1 MSEMSQTSADLVPP
15 LLLVAMPQV
24 LDPFFRHTVVLLLHH
39 TDEGSFGLIVN
50 RETAISVE
58 DTLQGLDVP
67 WQDTNAVPAFFG
79 GPVQPQLGTV
89 LFGTETHD
97 QLPPTLDETGV
108 QIGANLWISQSI
120 KDLEHLASSPPE
132 RFRLF
137 LGYAGWEADQL
148 VDEILRNDWLTTKV
162 NEELLFR
169 SDTAGIWQ
177 AGVRLAGI
185 DPASLPRWTDTQG
198 GTVAN

>member
-1 MSEMSQTSADLVPP
+1 MSEMSQNSSDLVPP
-15 LLLVAMPQV
+15 LLLVAMPQI

-50 RETAISVE
+50 RETAITVA
-58 DTLQGLDVP
+58 DTLQGLEVS
-67 WQDTNAVPAFFG
+67 WRGTKEVPAFFG

-89 LFGTETHD
+89 LFGTESRDH
-97 QLPPTLDETGV
+97 LPATLEETGV
-108 QIGANLWISQSI
+108 QIGTDLWMSQSI
-120 KDLEHLASSPPE
+120 KDLEHLADSPPD

-148 VDEILRNDWLTTKV
+148 LSEILRNDWLTTAV
-162 NEELLFR
+162 DEGLLFR
-169 SDTAGIWQ
+169 SDTAEIWQ

-185 DPASLPRWTDTQG
+185 DPASLPRWTDNQG
-198 GTVAN
+198 GNLAN